1 MGNNRQNKTQF
12 GLLSY
17 GWSLNI
23 GDEIQSLAAAQF
35 LPRVDRLVERDRLHW
50 PMDCARLFVILNG
63 WFTHQRVWPP
73 PLKIQPLFVSFYAHR
88 PIELI
93 KPEFREYFKTYEP
106 IGCRSPAT
114 ANALRS
120 LGVEA
125 YFSGCLTLTLR
136 RPECERTDIIYAV
149 DVEEDLFHAL
159 VPQQLRQRS
168 VQLTHDFPDRS
179 LGTIRKSMWQGHD
192 LAFRVFNKL
201 DHNRAVMP
209 FLRYKLDVKRH
220 NLRMSLAEEMLRR
233 YKTAAF
239 VITSR
244 LHVALPCLAL
254 GTPVVLLKRGI
265 RTDVRFEGVRDFVN
279 HLDEHSSK
287 SDYDWNRP
295 PQNPD
300 RHVVFAEALR
310 ERCQRA
316 VEAAVCA
323 DN

>member
-1 MGNNRQNKTQF
+1 
-12 GLLSY
+12 
-17 GWSLNI
+17 
-23 GDEIQSLAAAQF
+23 
-35 LPRVDRLVERDRLHW
+35 
-50 PMDCARLFVILNG
+50 
-63 WFTHQRVWPP
+63 
-73 PLKIQPLFVSFYAHR
+73 
-88 PIELI
+88 
-93 KPEFREYFKTYEP
+93 
-106 IGCRSPAT
+106 
-114 ANALRS
+114 
-120 LGVEA
+120 
-125 YFSGCLTLTLR
+125 LTLR